1 LIWLFDTRP
10 FNYTTNILNAWD
22 GEGSTNTV
30 PRVSFTDNGS
40 SKVSSVFVEDASY
53 FRLKNIELGYSFAGL
68 QQFGLKDIRFYISA
82 QNVFTISD
90 YTGLDPES
98 TDLID
103 MGTYPQARSFIGGVN
118 LVF

>member
-1 LIWLFDTRP
+1 
-10 FNYTTNILNAWD
+10 
-22 GEGSTNTV
+22 
-30 PRVSFTDNGS
+30 
-40 SKVSSVFVEDASY
+40 VSSIFVEDASY
-53 FRLKNIELGYSFAGL
+53 FRLKNIELGYTFDGPP
-68 QQFGLKDIRFYISA
+68 QIGLKNVRFYISA
-82 QNVFTISD
+82 QNVFTITD